1 MKGRPVDQL
10 VYEHMFPKP
19 RASDPQNFHALLQR
33 SLILEVRQE
42 VHSFYGH
49 LDTQEA
55 KYPGLDYCNPIH
67 RIRLS
72 RWTWHRRLFRTFDNL
87 RLTPNEIASLTK
99 WEGTKWAK
107 ERYEKEQGIII
118 RDTAGD
124 GFPDW
129 VEPED
134 RPAPP
139 ARSSRSRS
147 AETDDATDPADED
160 MEGEESDEELESV
173 GVALNQRLRERAARR
188 EAGDMNTVLDEEW
201 EQWLKNV
208 IENGELPFITNEI
221 SQSSVDA
228 AVVPQA
234 LFPPRMLGAARAG
247 QWQDIPDFLHDII
260 RRSLRPQNP
269 SSSEENTT
277 AAPGDVRVPPR
288 DVSNVSAA
296 AREVSEPENPSRYP
310 DLIISTARDYA
321 EYLAGEHATRPPHS
335 YPLEMHQAME
345 IFSRLTLNISPTSAT
360 VLTQQTL
367 DDATEDEPEDDGSA
381 ALDTIPTSVPAALWR
396 RYLTDAFEQVRAIAQ
411 DRATEQEDTAQGD
424 HEEYDGSLAHGII
437 LSRRNSM
444 RSHIRNWGTHQTME
458 EDGSLT
464 PITG

>member
-1 MKGRPVDQL
+1 MKGRPIDQL

-72 RWTWHRRLFRTFDNL
+72 RWTWHRRLFRAFDNL
-87 RLTPNEIASLTK
+87 RLTPNEIAGLTK
-99 WEGTKWAK
+99 WEGTRWAK
-107 ERYEKEQGIII
+107 ERYEKEQGIVI

-134 RPAPP
+134 RPTPP
-139 ARSSRSRS
+139 VRAARSRS
-147 AETDDATDPADED
+147 VDTDDATDPADQD
-160 MEGEESDEELESV
+160 MDDEESEEELESV

-188 EAGDMNTVLDEEW
+188 EAGDMSTVLDEEW

-208 IENGELPFITNEI
+208 IESGELPYI
-221 SQSSVDA
+221 SNGIATSTTDTPD

-234 LFPPRMLGAARAG
+234 LFPPRMLIAAQAG

-260 RRSLRPQNP
+260 RRTLETGSRMEGLVVPPARLPTLA
-269 SSSEENTT
+269 SSS
-277 AAPGDVRVPPR
+277 
-288 DVSNVSAA
+288 A
-296 AREVSEPENPSRYP
+296 ARERRGTDEHHIGGITHWRRTYS
-310 DLIISTARDYA
+310 DLR
-321 EYLAGEHATRPPHS
+321 LPVGESAT
-335 YPLEMHQAME
+335 
-345 IFSRLTLNISPTSAT
+345 SPT
-360 VLTQQTL
+360 LQ
-367 DDATEDEPEDDGSA
+367 
-381 ALDTIPTSVPAALWR
+381 R
-396 RYLTDAFEQVRAIAQ
+396 
-411 DRATEQEDTAQGD
+411 TAQAPG
-424 HEEYDGSLAHGII
+424 A
-437 LSRRNSM
+437 
-444 RSHIRNWGTHQTME
+444 
-458 EDGSLT
+458 
-464 PITG
+464 